1 MKYQAVIGLEVHV
14 QLLTNTKI
22 FCGCSTRFGAGPN
35 SQTCPVCLGLP
46 GALPVLNKKVVEY
59 AIRAGLATN
68 CTIAQRSVFAR
79 KNYFY
84 PDLPKGYQISQ
95 FDLPICTSG
104 HLDIEVNTTTNSIS
118 SVYQGGEE
126 EATEACSDVR
136 RGADDEANAGRRLKA
151 NSFKRIGI
159 TRIHMEEDAGKLVH
173 GDVPGLGQGSGVDL
187 NRACTPLL
195 EVVSEPDIRSAD
207 EAVAYLKKLHQ
218 IVVYLGIC
226 DGNMEEGSFRCDAN
240 VSVMPVGSDTFGTR
254 TETKNVNSFRFVKQA
269 IEYEIGRQ
277 IEVIEEGGRI
287 VQETRLFDPNTSTT
301 RSMRGK
307 EEAHD
312 YRYFPDPDLVPLV
325 ISDDWVEDA
334 RLSLPELPEAKRA
347 RYLAELGLSEYDAE
361 VMTATRELAE
371 YFEACTALFTQ
382 PKTVANWVMGELT
395 RALNEDGKSIADSP
409 VTPRLLADLL
419 LLINK
424 GTISGKIA
432 KTVFD
437 EMYKTGKEPAR
448 IVEEKGLV
456 QVSDTGEIELI
467 IDGIMAANTGQVEEF
482 RGGKEKVFGFF
493 VGQVMRAS
501 KGKANPA
508 MVNELL
514 LKKLKG

>member
-1 MKYQAVIGLEVHV
+1 MQYQAVIGLEVHV
-14 QLLTNTKI
+14 QLLTNSKI
-22 FCGCSTRFGAGPN
+22 FCGCSTKFGAPPN

-59 AIRAGLATN
+59 AIKAGLATD
-68 CTIAQRSVFAR
+68 CRIAPKSVFAR

-95 FDLPICTSG
+95 FDEPICLSG
-104 HLDIEVNTTTNSIS
+104 HLEIEM
-118 SVYQGGEE
+118 GGE
-126 EATEACSDVR
+126 TR
-136 RGADDEANAGRRLKA
+136 
-151 NSFKRIGI
+151 RIGI

-173 GDVPGLGQGSGVDL
+173 ADMPGVGDDSCVDL

-195 EVVSEPDIRSAD
+195 EVVSEPDIRSSD

-240 VSVMPVGSDTFGTR
+240 VSVMRVGAEKFGTR
-254 TETKNVNSFRFVKQA
+254 AEIKNVNSFKFVKQA
-269 IEYEIGRQ
+269 IEHEIKRQ
-277 IEVIEEGGRI
+277 IELIEDGGCVI
-287 VQETRLFDPNTSTT
+287 QETRLFDPNTGQT

-312 YRYFPDPDLVPLV
+312 YRYFPDPDLVPLA
-325 ISDDWVEDA
+325 IGSDWIEEV
-334 RLSLPELPEAKRA
+334 RLSLPELPDAKRK
-347 RYLAELGLSEYDAE
+347 RYETELNLSLYDAE
-361 VMTATRELAE
+361 VITSSPASGTYFDQAVSLFPKNPKIISNWMTGE
-371 YFEACTALFTQ
+371 
-382 PKTVANWVMGELT
+382 VM
-395 RALNEDGKSIADSP
+395 RKLNEEGKDFSSCNVSYSNLVDLIKLIDSG
-409 VTPRLLADLL
+409 
-419 LLINK
+419 N
-424 GTISGKIA
+424 ISGKIA

-437 EMYKTGKEPAR
+437 EMWETGKGAAA

-456 QVSDTGEIELI
+456 QVSDRGEIERI
-467 IDGIMAANTGQVEEF
+467 IDEIMAANAGQVEEF
-482 RGGKEKVFGFF
+482 RSGKEKVFGFF

-508 MVNELL
+508 LVNELL
-514 LKKLKG
+514 LEKLKA

>member
-1 MKYQAVIGLEVHV
+1 MKFQPVIGLEVHV

-22 FCGCSTRFGAGPN
+22 FCGCSTRFGATPN

-68 CTIAQRSVFAR
+68 CRIAPRSVFAR

-95 FDLPICTSG
+95 YELPICLEG
-104 HLDIEVNTTTNSIS
+104 HLDIE
-118 SVYQGGEE
+118 GEWG
-126 EATEACSDVR
+126 V
-136 RGADDEANAGRRLKA
+136 
-151 NSFKRIGI
+151 KRIGI

-173 GDVPGLGQGSGVDL
+173 ADVGGLGNGSGVDL

-195 EVVSEPDIRSAD
+195 EVVSEPDLRSAD

-218 IVVYLGIC
+218 LVVYLGIC

-240 VSVMPVGSDTFGTR
+240 VSVMPVGSGTFGTR
-254 TETKNVNSFRFVKQA
+254 AEIKNVNSFRFVKQA
-269 IEYEIGRQ
+269 IEYEIERQ
-277 IEVIEEGGRI
+277 IDLIEEGGRVI
-287 VQETRLFDPNTSTT
+287 QETRLFDPGAGTT

-325 ISDDWVEDA
+325 IGNDWVEDV
-334 RLSLPELPEAKRA
+334 RLSLPELPDAKRL
-347 RYLAELGLSEYDAE
+347 RYIAELGLPPYDAE
-361 VMTATRELAE
+361 VLTASRELAE
-371 YFEACTALFTQ
+371 YFEACVALHPQ
-382 PKTVANWVMGELT
+382 AKAVANWVMGEVA
-395 RALNEDGKSIADSP
+395 RALNEAGGSIVDCP
-409 VTPRLLADLL
+409 VTPEGLAALLRLID
-419 LLINK
+419 K

-437 EMYKTGKEPAR
+437 EMWKSRCQAPER
-448 IVEEKGLV
+448 IVEEQGLV
-456 QVSDTGEIELI
+456 QVSDTGAIEAI
-467 IDGIMAANTGQVEEF
+467 IDGVLVREAGQVAEY
-482 RGGKEKVFGFF
+482 RSGKEKLFGFF
-493 VGQVMRAS
+493 VGQVMKAS

-508 MVNELL
+508 LVNELL
-514 LKKLKG
+514 LKKLQG

>member
-14 QLLTNTKI
+14 QLLTTTKI
-22 FCGCSTRFGAGPN
+22 FCGCSTRFGASPN

-95 FDLPICTSG
+95 FELPICSSG
-104 HLDIEVNTTTNSIS
+104 HLDI
-118 SVYQGGEE
+118 QGEWG
-126 EATEACSDVR
+126 T
-136 RGADDEANAGRRLKA
+136 K
-151 NSFKRIGI
+151 KIGI

-195 EVVSEPDIRSAD
+195 EIVSEPDIRSAD

-269 IEYEIGRQ
+269 IEYEIERQ
-277 IEVIEEGGRI
+277 IEVIEDGGRI
-287 VQETRLFDPNTSTT
+287 VQETRLFDPNSGTT

-312 YRYFPDPDLVPLV
+312 YRYFPDPDLVPLM
-325 ISDDWVEDA
+325 ISADWVEDA
-334 RLSLPELPEAKRA
+334 RLCLPELPEAKRA
-347 RYLAELGLSEYDAE
+347 RYLAELGLPEYDAE
-361 VMTATRELAE
+361 VLTASRELAE
-371 YFEACTALFTQ
+371 YFEACTALFPQ
-382 PKTVANWVMGELT
+382 PKSVANWVMGEVT
-395 RALNEDGKSIADSP
+395 RALNEDGKGIAESP
-409 VTPRLLADLL
+409 VTPQLLAALL
-419 LLINK
+419 QLIDK

-437 EMYKTGKEPAR
+437 EMYKTGKEPAA

-456 QVSDTGEIELI
+456 QVSDTGEIERI
-467 IDGIMAANTGQVEEF
+467 IDEIMGANAGQVEEY

-501 KGKANPA
+501 KGKANPSV
-508 MVNELL
+508 VNDLL
-514 LKKLKG
+514 LKKLRG